1 MDIKVISSLND
12 TVNLMRSGDYKDRF
26 IAEYAQVM
34 IRAQKLEKML
44 IDYRNKALDFI
55 PSTDIDT
62 LTDQLTYMNRYI
74 LILQK
79 RAKIE
84 SITLPLISISELK
97 SEV

>member
-12 TVNLMRSGDYKDRF
+12 TVALMRSGDYKDRF
-26 IAEYAQVM
+26 IAEYAQTM
-34 IRAQKLEKML
+34 IRAQKLELLL
-44 IDYRNKALDFI
+44 IDYRNKTLAFI

-84 SITLPLISISELK
+84 SITLPLISISE
-97 SEV
+97 V

>member
-12 TVNLMRSGDYKDRF
+12 TVALMRSGDYKDRF
-26 IAEYAQVM
+26 IAEYAQAM
-34 IRAQKLEKML
+34 IRSQKLELLL
-44 IDYRNKALDFI
+44 IDYRNKTLDFI

-84 SITLPLISISELK
+84 SITLPLISITEL
-97 SEV
+97 EG

>member
-1 MDIKVISSLND
+1 MEIKVISSLNK
-12 TVNLMRSGDYKDRF
+12 TVDLMRSDDYKDRF
-26 IAEYAQVM
+26 IAEYAQIM

-44 IDYRNKALDFI
+44 IDYRNKTLDFI
-55 PSTDIDT
+55 PTTDIDT

-84 SITLPLISISELK
+84 SLSLPLISISE
-97 SEV
+97 V

>member
-12 TVNLMRSGDYKDRF
+12 TVDLMRSGDYKDRF
-26 IAEYAQVM
+26 IAEYAQAM
-34 IRAQKLEKML
+34 IRAQKLELLL
-44 IDYRNKALDFI
+44 IDYRNKTLDFI

-84 SITLPLISISELK
+84 SITLPLISISEG
-97 SEV
+97 

>member
-12 TVNLMRSGDYKDRF
+12 TVDLMRSDDYKDRF
-26 IAEYAQVM
+26 IAEYAQAM
-34 IRAQKLEKML
+34 IRAQKLELLL
-44 IDYRNKALDFI
+44 IDYRNNTLDFI

-62 LTDQLTYMNRYI
+62 LTDQLTFMNRYI

-84 SITLPLISISELK
+84 SITLPLISISE
-97 SEV
+97 V

>member
-12 TVNLMRSGDYKDRF
+12 TVDLMRSGDYKDRF
-26 IAEYAQVM
+26 IAEYAQAM
-34 IRAQKLEKML
+34 IRAQKLELLL
-44 IDYRNKALDFI
+44 IDYRNKTLDFI

-62 LTDQLTYMNRYI
+62 LTDQLTFMNRYI

-84 SITLPLISISELK
+84 SITLPLISISEG
-97 SEV
+97 

>member
-1 MDIKVISSLND
+1 MEGKVISNLNE
-12 TVNLMRSGDYKDRF
+12 TVDLMISGDYIERF

-34 IRAQKLEKML
+34 IRAQKLEQML
-44 IDYRNKALDFI
+44 IDYRNKTLDFI

-84 SITLPLISISELK
+84 SLSLPLISISE
-97 SEV
+97 V

>member
-1 MDIKVISSLND
+1 MEIKVISSLNE
-12 TVNLMRSGDYKDRF
+12 TVDLMRSDDYKDRF
-26 IAEYAQVM
+26 IAEYAQIM

-44 IDYRNKALDFI
+44 IDYRNKTLDFI

-84 SITLPLISISELK
+84 SLSLPLISISE
-97 SEV
+97 V

>member
-1 MDIKVISSLND
+1 MEGKVISNLNE
-12 TVNLMRSGDYKDRF
+12 TVDLMISGDYIERF

-34 IRAQKLEKML
+34 IRAQKLELML
-44 IDYRNKALDFI
+44 IDYRNKTLDFI

-84 SITLPLISISELK
+84 SLSLPLISISE
-97 SEV
+97 V

>member
-1 MDIKVISSLND
+1 MDIKVISSLNE
-12 TVNLMRSGDYKDRF
+12 TVDLMRSGDYKDRF
-26 IAEYAQVM
+26 IAEYAQAM
-34 IRAQKLEKML
+34 IRAQKLELLL
-44 IDYRNKALDFI
+44 IDYRNKTLDFI

-84 SITLPLISISELK
+84 SIKLPLISISE
-97 SEV
+97 V

>member
-1 MDIKVISSLND
+1 MDKKVISRLSD
-12 TVNLMRSGDYKDRF
+12 TVDLMRSGDYKDRF
-26 IAEYAQVM
+26 IAEYAQAM
-34 IRAQKLEKML
+34 IRAQKLELLL
-44 IDYRNKALDFI
+44 IDYRNKTLDFI

-84 SITLPLISISELK
+84 SITLPLISISEG
-97 SEV
+97 

>member
-12 TVNLMRSGDYKDRF
+12 TVDLMRSDDYKDRF
-26 IAEYAQVM
+26 IAEYAQAM
-34 IRAQKLEKML
+34 IRAQKLELLL
-44 IDYRNKALDFI
+44 IDYRNKTLDFI

-62 LTDQLTYMNRYI
+62 LTDQLTFMNRYI

-84 SITLPLISISELK
+84 SITLPLISISEG
-97 SEV
+97 